1 MHITG
6 WEGRAVKRGWLRLDY
21 PAVHFCRKINKYV
34 KKLQVLARPCYY
46 TVFHPFIII
55 AVEQYN

>member
-1 MHITG
+1 
-6 WEGRAVKRGWLRLDY
+6 VKRGWLRLDY